1 MGVEI
6 YGILGV
12 DFFWRFVVEI
22 DYCWQFIMLYD
33 LWEFVKFGKGFI
45 LVVVNFRKSKFYV
58 FFEVAL
64 WQGDIS
70 MLKLFFD
77 IGVVFLLFI
86 NIDSDLGLVFFEW
99 VIFSNFGV
107 GLGGFLRGYQGK
119 VFSLE
124 ILFY

>member
-58 FFEVAL
+58 FFEVVL